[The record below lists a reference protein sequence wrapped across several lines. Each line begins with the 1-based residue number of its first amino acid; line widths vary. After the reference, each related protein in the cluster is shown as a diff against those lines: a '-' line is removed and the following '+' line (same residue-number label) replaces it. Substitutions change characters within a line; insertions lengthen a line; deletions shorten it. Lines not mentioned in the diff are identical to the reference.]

1 MVVITYWGVDVVNS
15 WWLLLLLRFVWGS
28 MSGTI
33 DVELARLGCLVGP
46 GKGAGGSGEPL
57 WEELCVG
64 R

>member
-1 MVVITYWGVDVVNS
+1 MLLTRGGCCYCYDLCGGVCRVH
-15 WWLLLLLRFVWGS
+15 
-28 MSGTI
+28 TI